1 MRGANEETYF
11 GGWRRADALGL
22 APHVDA
28 FAAPGARVGAARVER
43 LGLEAV
49 TLVVAVDVDA
59 VAVLTTRV
67 GAARVARRWA
77 GRQQH
82 AVDDVHD
89 AVARLDV
96 DRHNLDAIHKDAIA
110 VDLEAQLEAGK
121 RLDAE
126 AVREVL
132 RKHLARNDVVQ
143 QDGLELLRL
152 EQLLGRDAQFADQ
165 VQKVLI
171 LGGEDTGVGLGSE
184 LR

>member
-1 MRGANEETYF
+1 MAWKYI
-11 GGWRRADALGL
+11 DL
-22 APHVDA
+22 
-28 FAAPGARVGAARVER
+28 RVP
-43 LGLEAV
+43 
-49 TLVVAVDVDA
+49 VDA
-59 VAVLTTRV
+59 VAAIVEQDRMWRV
-67 GAARVARRWA
+67 SSRRRRLVDLITAAFEGRTACGRRRR

-89 AVARLDV
+89 AVARLNV
-96 DRHNLDAIHKDAIA
+96 RRHDRDAIHKDAIA

-132 RKHLARNDVVQ
+132 RKHLARNGVVQ

-165 VQKVLI
+165 GQKVLI